1 MSSRVVWGQSRQIRL
16 IQKTCITDLSQN
28 ITDLG
33 PDQLALS
40 RDKQRDC
47 TGLLLLLCPS
57 LAEINLTRGEGVP

>member
-1 MSSRVVWGQSRQIRL
+1 MGSEQSSRVVWGQSRQIKQ
-16 IQKTCITDLSQN
+16 IQKTC

-47 TGLLLLLCPS
+47 TGLLVLLCPF